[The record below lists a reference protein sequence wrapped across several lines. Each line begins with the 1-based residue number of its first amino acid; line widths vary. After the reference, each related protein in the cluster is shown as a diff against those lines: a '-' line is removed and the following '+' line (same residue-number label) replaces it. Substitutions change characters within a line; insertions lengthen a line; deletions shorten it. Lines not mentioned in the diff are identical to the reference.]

1 MKVLNDEPG
10 LRPPAGSAT
19 STSPLPSTV
28 VSPTTARIAPVDGST
43 DATTATV
50 DGFSAL
56 IGLFADAA
64 SASICARWSIV
75 EVIVRPPLKMR

>member
-19 STSPLPSTV
+19 STNPLPSMF
-28 VSPTTARIAPVDGST
+28 VSPTTARTAPVAGST
-43 DATTATV
+43 EATTATV
-50 DGFSAL
+50 DGFRSL

-64 SASICARWSIV
+64 SASICARGSMV
-75 EVIVRPPLKMR
+75 EVIVRPPLKIR